1 MGMLDGFLHI
11 VVGNGIG
18 TPPVLN
24 HQMVTETAVVNN
36 DTMVR

>member
-1 MGMLDGFLHI
+1 MGMLDGLLHV

-18 TPPVLN
+18 TPTVLN
-24 HQMVTETAVVNN
+24 HQVMTETAVVND